1 MNVAHHPTDLALA
14 SFAFGT
20 LDEGRSLV
28 LATHLWFCSACRK
41 GARVFENAGGALL
54 DRVEPAELRAGSFER
69 ALERIGPV
77 ERPPEPPL
85 NPADPLLNNVEPF
98 AMPGPLTPYSL
109 GPWRRIG
116 RGLHWRAVDVP
127 PENDTRVIL
136 LDAAPGARLRQHRHT
151 GLEWT
156 CVLMGAFQDEY
167 GRYGPGDFEQAD
179 DTVEH
184 SPVAED
190 ASNCLCLIALNGS
203 ILLQGRFGRLLQPFL
218 RF

>member
-1 MNVAHHPTDLALA
+1 MNVIHHPTDLALA
-14 SFAFGT
+14 SFASGS

-28 LATHLWFCSACRK
+28 LATHLWFCPTCRTA
-41 GARVFENAGGALL
+41 ARLFESAGGALL
-54 DRVEPAELRAGSFER
+54 DRVEPLELRAGSLER

-77 ERPPEPPL
+77 ERPPAPL
-85 NPADPLLNNVEPF
+85 NLADPPPNNVESY
-98 AMPGPLTPYSL
+98 AMQGPISVYSL
-109 GPWRRIG
+109 GPWRWIG
-116 RGLHWRAVDVP
+116 QGLRWRAVDAP
-127 PENDTRVIL
+127 PENDTRVIV

-156 CVLMGAFQDEY
+156 CVLEGTFHDEL

-179 DTVEH
+179 DAVEH

-190 ASNCLCLIALNGS
+190 GSNCVCLIALNGS